1 MLQTL
6 ALNKILQ
13 QENPFL
19 VLLIILEDF
28 ALLILMLINTLI
40 LSNKL
45 ILIEISCSY
54 KLAAAMCSII
64 QAVSIIHL
72 NIFGYL
78 EKCASCNYL
87 HINVLITMEQ
97 SL

>member
-1 MLQTL
+1 
-6 ALNKILQ
+6 
-13 QENPFL
+13 
-19 VLLIILEDF
+19 
-28 ALLILMLINTLI
+28 MLINTLI

-78 EKCASCNYL
+78 EKYMCEL
-87 HINVLITMEQ
+87 
-97 SL
+97 